1 MARAREVLRSVD
13 GRLAVLGVR
22 TMTAHRD
29 GTPDL
34 FGVMLGATL
43 FAAFGLIGLVLSAAG
58 LYGLRAYL
66 VTQRTRELGIRL
78 ALGATRS
85 DVVGQLVK
93 EGSITSAAGIV
104 VGLALALALVQLL
117 RQSGM
122 LYQVSALDPAVFA
135 LAPLTLILATVAA
148 SYIPARRAL
157 RIDPSAAL
165 RPE

>member
-1 MARAREVLRSVD
+1 
-13 GRLAVLGVR
+13 
-22 TMTAHRD
+22 MTSHRN

-34 FGVMLGATL
+34 FGVSLGATL
-43 FAAFGLIGLVLSAAG
+43 FAAFGLIGLALSAAG

-66 VTQRTRELGIRL
+66 VTQRTRELGIRI

-85 DVVGQLVK
+85 GVVGQLVK
-93 EGSITSAAGIV
+93 EGAITSAAGIV

-122 LYQVSALDPAVFA
+122 LYQVSAVDPAVFS

>member
-1 MARAREVLRSVD
+1 M
-13 GRLAVLGVR
+13 
-22 TMTAHRD
+22 
-29 GTPDL
+29 
-34 FGVMLGATL
+34 
-43 FAAFGLIGLVLSAAG
+43 
-58 LYGLRAYL
+58 
-66 VTQRTRELGIRL
+66 TQRTRELGIRL